1 MAGVLKYQ
9 DKRYLFIRGLID
21 HERSQR
27 CRTYLKSAAEWTSR
41 AIVSLELAVEPVK
54 SVQQARCLEGIG
66 PETATKLIKLDQEK
80 EYSMMRPRTGRCAS
94 SAGAVLAAL
103 LEATEEATFQG
114 HSKDKSILLAEEKIK
129 ERSSRLS
136 EEAFSDRDFCKAWWR
151 LEVLVKRGLI
161 KRRSHRKQPV
171 LELLPLGREAA
182 LHIRDRYGLES
193 TIPTVPNTPNV
204 VPRTTT
210 QDSTGD
216 TIQLNQSGTYSG
228 EVTGYASGLVDA
240 LFTNDKGKDGVV
252 LLVDRREMGGERYGL
267 AEVCRL
273 LESVGVT
280 YQTRHLAVG
289 DYSWVWRIDSREIT
303 LPVIVE
309 RKRADDIA
317 HTLKEGRFWSQ
328 VERMCGWRGQF
339 QGRGVDTAIHYVLER
354 SVEEFVVRCDDG
366 CQGIVRCGNP
376 TLPQVKQVIRD
387 LRQHPELLVKQTPD
401 LHTTVT
407 LLSSITGELQDRLRK
422 GEFDVLLQQTLSDV
436 PVANPGSKTPSS
448 TNISK
453 NSLDASSLQSHD
465 DDDDSVNR
473 DLQRAIEL
481 SKEECSVV
489 DLTNSED
496 ADEELKLAIERSRND
511 ADFMPKK
518 HCDFGAPYIEVD
530 NDKKTGASARSQA
543 LYDNRSI
550 SVNKHTGMIDQ
561 GNKYSEVKDV
571 LFSDQNSNWTNS
583 EDIDD
588 ELRLAIERSV
598 NDVQHFADEHSAN
611 GASFCPVD
619 KSKQSRFMDRDEIYD
634 PEDIFLNKRT
644 GTFHQQK
651 MYSEAKNILSTENG
665 SDFYSAVSKPR
676 KRKKHVPNLQI
687 EANNK
692 NVETRVL
699 TAKEYEHSVRKKCK
713 QIDFQ
718 LKPCKSFIEVNLIS
732 GGNMCKEKSKTHT
745 STTTE
750 EIIPEQKPEVN
761 EINDH
766 IDLDTG
772 REFEG
777 TAPVVSDETEYHSDE
792 DLFADS
798 PMIRNT
804 LPTETTLRC
813 SSSDATLESENLV
826 TRSHPDHYIDC
837 MDEHLVET
845 SQTDDHEGLNG
856 SYESL
861 PDIELDKDYLS
872 TARRNRNIDRPCT
885 SRNFH
890 YTLTGEVAQR
900 GAARDGDCDADKV
913 EMSTNTRHKRFD
925 SGYESEAVVHEKNTI
940 DVSTGHS
947 ETDTEINRSWKSD
960 DMDSED
966 LATVVSILPHV
977 SRERAR
983 DMLKTCD
990 KNVEMCIS
998 RLLDN

>member
-9 DKRYLFIRGLID
+9 DK
-21 HERSQR
+21 
-27 CRTYLKSAAEWTSR
+27 
-41 AIVSLELAVEPVK
+41 
-54 SVQQARCLEGIG
+54 IG

-136 EEAFSDRDFCKAWWR
+136 EEAFSDRGVTVNSPSWSYYP
-151 LEVLVKRGLI
+151 LEG
-161 KRRSHRKQPV
+161 KQ
-171 LELLPLGREAA
+171 LS
-182 LHIRDRYGLES
+182 ILES

-240 LFTNDKGKDGVV
+240 LFTNDKGKDG
-252 LLVDRREMGGERYGL
+252 
-267 AEVCRL
+267 L

-354 SVEEFVVRCDDG
+354 SVEEFV
-366 CQGIVRCGNP
+366 
-376 TLPQVKQVIRD
+376 
-387 LRQHPELLVKQTPD
+387 TPD